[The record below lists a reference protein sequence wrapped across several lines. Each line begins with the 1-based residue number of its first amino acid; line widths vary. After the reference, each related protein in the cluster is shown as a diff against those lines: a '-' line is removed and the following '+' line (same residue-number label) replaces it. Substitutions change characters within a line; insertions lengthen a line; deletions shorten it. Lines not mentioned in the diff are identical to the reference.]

1 MNKSK
6 VVKEIFEWAEMLA
19 VSVCAVLILMTVVVR
34 HSPVTGHSMYPTL
47 IGAPASLPDPLAA
60 PAGQN
65 DVLLISDLFYTPKSG
80 DIVVTQAN
88 GHMENPLVKRVI
100 AAEGQSLRIDFETW
114 SVYVDGEKLDEPYV
128 NKVDYPMNK
137 QNYDEFMA
145 QSCKLN
151 EDGSYIIPEGYIFCM
166 GDNRNGS
173 ADSRLEAIGL
183 IDKRLVVGKVL
194 FRVFP
199 FDRIGTVE

>member
-151 EDGSYIIPEGYIFCM
+151 EDGSYIIPEGYVFCM

-183 IDKRLVVGKVL
+183 IDERLVVGKVL

-199 FDRIGTVE
+199 FDRIGAVK